1 MELTQEQAEGIIELR
16 EALLSYKA
24 ACDEAGVK
32 YKEHIP
38 KYIQDRMEEDVVL
51 IRTHYKNAVAVVSGK
66 TPAAPSVVAAPT
78 TPPVEQED
86 IDITSFAIGV
96 TQWRGT
102 MEDIFHHKIRRH
114 TPK

>member
-51 IRTHYKNAVAVVSGK
+51 IRTHYKNALAVVSGK

-86 IDITSFAIGV
+86 IDCNTRLECCGTSGRQIWKNFL
-96 TQWRGT
+96 
-102 MEDIFHHKIRRH
+102 RRS
-114 TPK
+114 K